1 MSTSVDKPERARLS
15 AAESRERILQ
25 AARFAFTRA
34 SYDAVGVREI
44 TSAAGVDPAM
54 ISRLFGSKE
63 ALFKAVA
70 EEAFRL
76 EPAFLGPVD
85 SLGTNIARHLLGP
98 IRKPDSDTFD
108 EFAFL
113 LRSVGSPLAAPILS
127 AALHDDFV
135 APLAKRIG
143 GSDAQARAAMIT
155 ACVMG
160 FAVLRAGLGSP
171 ALERARPQRLV
182 GMLGAAIQACIDS

>member
-1 MSTSVDKPERARLS
+1 MSTSVDKSARTRLS

-25 AARFAFTRA
+25 AAKYAFTRA

-63 ALFKAVA
+63 ALFKVVA
-70 EEAFRL
+70 DEAFSL
-76 EPAFLGPVD
+76 EPAFLGPLD
-85 SLGTNIARHLLGP
+85 SLGERIARHLLRP
-98 IRKPDSDTFD
+98 IRKPDNETFD

-127 AALHDDFV
+127 EALHDDFV
-135 APLAKRIG
+135 TPLAKYIG
-143 GSDAQARAAMIT
+143 GNEAHVRAAMIT

-171 ALERARPQRLV
+171 ALDKAKPQRMV
-182 GMLGAAIQACIDS
+182 AMLGAAIQACLNS

>member
-1 MSTSVDKPERARLS
+1 MSTSVDKSGRERLP

-25 AARFAFTRA
+25 AAKYAFTRA

-44 TSAAGVDPAM
+44 TSMAGVDPAM
-54 ISRLFGSKE
+54 VSRLFGSKE

-70 EEAFRL
+70 NEAFSL
-76 EPAFLGPVD
+76 EPAFVGPID
-85 SLGTNIARHLLGP
+85 SLGEQIARHLLGP
-98 IRKPDSDTFD
+98 IRKPDSETFD

-135 APLAKRIG
+135 KPLAKRIG
-143 GSDAQARAAMIT
+143 GRDAQARAAMIT

-171 ALERARPQRLV
+171 AIEGARPERIV
-182 GMLGAAIQACIDS
+182 GMLGAAIQACLDS